1 MRLAITN
8 TIVSGAVTSDA
19 NSSFDIADVLPFTF
33 SENYTTN
40 GTSATFSVNFVAG
53 DNFTYV
59 GIAGHNIGT
68 LGATITIGNHDVN
81 DVVAFAPVDDRPLMF
96 IVPARTGGANDLTI
110 TVNKGASQVVII
122 SHIAAGANTDLTGTS
137 SGGQSIASDYESGYL
152 RVPMHVARKLRTT
165 VNDAG
170 APTATLIKTVGTKMR
185 LTLSKVPT
193 PFATTQLVTF
203 QRFWVENGF
212 FIQNDDDTNQSYIA
226 FNFIPSP
233 PKANGTTRE
242 LVSVSYSFIAHSG
255 L

>member
-8 TIVSGAVTSDA
+8 TIASGVVTSDA
-19 NSSFDIADVLPFTF
+19 NGSFDIADVLPFTF
-33 SENYTTN
+33 SENYTTA
-40 GTSATFSVNFVAG
+40 GASATFTANFVAG

-68 LGATITIGNHDVN
+68 LGATVTIGNHGVN
-81 DVVAFAPVDDRPLMF
+81 DVVAFAPIDDRPLMF

-110 TVNKGASQVVII
+110 TVNKGASQVVTI
-122 SHIAAGANTDLTGTS
+122 SHIAAGTNTDLTGTS
-137 SGGQSIASDYESGYL
+137 TGGQSIASDYQSGYP
-152 RVPMHVARKLRTT
+152 RVPMHVSRKLRTT

-185 LTLSKVPT
+185 LTLSRVPA

-212 FIQNDDDTNQSYIA
+212 FMQNDDDTNQSYMA
-226 FNFIPSP
+226 FNFIPAS
-233 PKANGTTRE
+233 PKAHGTSRG
-242 LVSVSYSFIAHSG
+242 LVSISYSFMAHNG

>member
-8 TIVSGAVTSDA
+8 TIVSGNVISDA
-19 NSSFDIADVLPFTF
+19 NGSFDIADVLPFTF
-33 SENYTTN
+33 SENYTSQ
-40 GTSATFSVNFVAG
+40 GSAGSFAITFVAG

-68 LGATITIGNHDVN
+68 LGAEISIQNHGVL
-81 DVVAFAPVDDRPLMF
+81 DVVAFAPIDDRPLMF
-96 IVPARTGGANDLTI
+96 ILPPRTGGSSDLDIFI
-110 TVNKGASQVVII
+110 TKGASQKVIV
-122 SHIAAGANTDLTGTS
+122 SHIAAGTNTDLTGAS
-137 SGGQSIASDYESGYL
+137 SGGQSINSDYESGYL
-152 RVPMHVARKLRTT
+152 RVPMHVSRKLRTT

-212 FIQNDDDTNQSYIA
+212 FIQNDEDTNQSYMA
-226 FNFIPSP
+226 FNFVPAS
-233 PKANGTTRE
+233 PKANGATRD
-242 LVSVSYSFIAHSG
+242 LVSISYSFMAHNG